1 MNSKVHSISIVSPLL
16 IALLLFIIICMSYMH
31 QLLQKENH
39 LVEATIFTAF
49 PLFSTQT
56 GGDDD
61 EDNKVQVIKLT
72 KTSVHDLIDPIMA
85 YLNGEYFVG

>member
-1 MNSKVHSISIVSPLL
+1 
-16 IALLLFIIICMSYMH
+16 MH

-39 LVEATIFTAF
+39 FVEATIFTAF

-56 GGDDD
+56 D

>member
-1 MNSKVHSISIVSPLL
+1 
-16 IALLLFIIICMSYMH
+16 MSYMH

-39 LVEATIFTAF
+39 FDEATIFTAF

-72 KTSVHDLIDPIMA
+72 KTSVHDLIDPIMS